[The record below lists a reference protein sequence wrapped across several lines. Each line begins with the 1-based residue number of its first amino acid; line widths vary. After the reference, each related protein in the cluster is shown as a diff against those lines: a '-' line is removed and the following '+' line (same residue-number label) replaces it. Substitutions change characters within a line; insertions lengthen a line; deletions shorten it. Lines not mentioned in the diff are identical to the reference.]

1 MTTPMISCDDAQA
14 LIPDLLDGTLS
25 DTQRALYDGHVA
37 DCAECRL
44 LARDLT
50 SIRDDAAAL
59 PAFSPSRD
67 LWAGIEAR
75 IETPVVSMN
84 GRGGGAIGRWTTR
97 QFAAAAV
104 VLMAVTAG
112 GTWMVATR
120 TPAVTTLPV
129 AAATAPPAARTD
141 LVSVADQKGIATYEG
156 EIAKLHDILTI
167 RRGEL
172 DTATV
177 TVIQKN
183 LTVIDKAIAESKAAL
198 AADPHSA
205 FLADRLNRAY
215 DTKLDLLR
223 SAAMLPSRT

>member
-1 MTTPMISCDDAQA
+1 MTNPMISCDDAQA

-25 DTQRALYDGHVA
+25 DTQRALFDAHVA

-44 LARDLT
+44 LARDLAG
-50 SIRDDAAAL
+50 IRDSAAEL
-59 PAFSPSRD
+59 PTFSPSRD

-75 IETPVVSMN
+75 IVTPVVQMN
-84 GRGGGAIGRWTTR
+84 AKGRGAVGRWTTR
-97 QFAAAAV
+97 QFAAAAA
-104 VLMAVTAG
+104 VLIAVTAG

-120 TPAVTTLPV
+120 SPAVTTPPI
-129 AAATAPPAARTD
+129 AAQPAVRTD
-141 LVSVADQKGIATYEG
+141 LVSVADQQGIATYEG
-156 EIAKLHDILTI
+156 EIAKLHDILTT

-172 DTATV
+172 DSTTV
-177 TVIQKN
+177 TVIEKN
-183 LTVIDKAIAESKAAL
+183 LTLIDTAIAESKAAL

-223 SAAMLPSRT
+223 SAATLPSRS

>member
-1 MTTPMISCDDAQA
+1 MISCDDAQA
-14 LIPDLLDGTLS
+14 LMPDLLDGTLS
-25 DTQRALYDGHVA
+25 DTQRALYDAHVA
-37 DCAECRL
+37 DCGECRL
-44 LARDLT
+44 LGRDLAA
-50 SIRDDAAAL
+50 IRDDAAAL
-59 PAFSPSRD
+59 PGFSPSRD

-75 IETPVVSMN
+75 IETPVVPMMN
-84 GRGGGAIGRWTTR
+84 ARDRSTMRRWTTR
-97 QFAAAAV
+97 QFAAAAA
-104 VLMAVTAG
+104 VLIAVTAG

-120 TPAVTTLPV
+120 LPAVTTLPI
-129 AAATAPPAARTD
+129 ASGATQPAVRTD

-156 EIAKLHDILTI
+156 EIAKLHDILTT

-177 TVIQKN
+177 KVIEKN